1 MATKACPR
9 RAIVPALLAVG
20 SIGLALLVG
29 ELALRI
35 AGFEYRSFP
44 SVQFGWPEPTAIANV
59 YVPDRDLF
67 WVTRDYAAT
76 LEAARRSRP
85 TVVFIGD
92 SCTEFGTYP
101 QRTLDLLASRSP
113 DLAHGIKLGVGGW
126 SSVQGLTQLRRD
138 VLPLRPRVVTVYFGW
153 NDHWMAFGRSDAEI
167 STGPVRFWLSQ
178 HFRIAQLLLKA
189 QLGVV
194 ALRGTERQVRVS
206 LALYQ
211 SNLETMAKAAR
222 GAAVRLV
229 LITAPSGHVAGQEPA
244 YLAARHIRRLSD
256 LIPLHYAYIEA
267 TRSAAQSSGAT
278 LCDAAKAFDQAD
290 ALHKGYFRKD
300 GIHLTD
306 AGNAAMARIVAAC
319 IEAAV
324 R

>member
-1 MATKACPR
+1 M
-9 RAIVPALLAVG
+9 
-20 SIGLALLVG
+20 
-29 ELALRI
+29 
-35 AGFEYRSFP
+35 
-44 SVQFGWPEPTAIANV
+44 
-59 YVPDRDLF
+59 
-67 WVTRDYAAT
+67 
-76 LEAARRSRP
+76 
-85 TVVFIGD
+85 
-92 SCTEFGTYP
+92 
-101 QRTLDLLASRSP
+101 
-113 DLAHGIKLGVGGW
+113 
-126 SSVQGLTQLRRD
+126 
-138 VLPLRPRVVTVYFGW
+138 
-153 NDHWMAFGRSDAEI
+153 
-167 STGPVRFWLSQ
+167 
-178 HFRIAQLLLKA
+178 
-189 QLGVV
+189 
-194 ALRGTERQVRVS
+194 RGTERQVRVS

-211 SNLETMAKAAR
+211 SNLETMAKTAR

-256 LIPLHYAYIEA
+256 LIPLHSAYIEA

-306 AGNAAMARIVAAC
+306 AGSAAMARIVAAC